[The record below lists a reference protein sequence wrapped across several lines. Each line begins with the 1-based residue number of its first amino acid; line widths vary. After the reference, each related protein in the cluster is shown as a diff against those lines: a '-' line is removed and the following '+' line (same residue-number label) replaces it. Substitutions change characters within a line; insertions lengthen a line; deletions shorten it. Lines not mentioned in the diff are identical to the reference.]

1 MKMSFALALGI
12 AIAGQVL
19 YQLMQKGVSHSANP
33 VLSLLAFYL
42 LAALMSLP
50 LFWLY
55 PLQAGLGTELKEL
68 NLAVVGVAVS
78 IVLIELGF
86 LLAYRAGGTLQASY
100 VTSAAFTTCALV
112 LIGALAYA
120 ERVTLPKAAGLA
132 LCLAGIW
139 LLSRPTSTPT

>member
-1 MKMSFALALGI
+1 MKSGFVLALGI
-12 AIAGQVL
+12 AIAGQVI
-19 YQLMQKGVSHSANP
+19 YQLMQKGVSHSAHP

-42 LAALMSLP
+42 LAAVMSLP

-55 PLQAGLGTELKEL
+55 PMQGSLSLELKEL

-120 ERVTLPKAAGLA
+120 ERFTLPKAAGLA

-139 LLSRPTSTPT
+139 LLSRPSSTPT